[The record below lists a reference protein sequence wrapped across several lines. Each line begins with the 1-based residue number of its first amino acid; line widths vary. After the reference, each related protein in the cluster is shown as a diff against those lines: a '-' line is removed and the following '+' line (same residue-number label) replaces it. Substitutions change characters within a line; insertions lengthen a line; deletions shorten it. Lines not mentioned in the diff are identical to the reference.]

1 MILNL
6 NNVSY
11 SFFHKKKVVINVK
24 LLFSTKGVLKKQRT
38 MEKIEQIE
46 NELKTK
52 RTDEVTALLMSREQR
67 DKFLNNEEF
76 DVRAS
81 QLSSD
86 HNTQCILIQK
96 KKVSFF

>member
-11 SFFHKKKVVINVK
+11 SFFTKKIVINNK